1 MLLAYFVYFFI
12 LIIAVGFGWF
22 TAHGRQKYSFRI
34 GQADVLIPVMFISL
48 LMGFRY
54 QVGTDWEQYLAY
66 YLDVLHNGLNW
77 QEITDSRME
86 PLYGILNVC
95 SAFFN
100 LPSQLFFALIMSLHL
115 ILLYKSFDR
124 YVFLLPYG
132 LFFYI
137 TTFFFFSLNG
147 QRQSLAICV
156 FFFSLRYI
164 FRKDILRYMCC
175 ILIAFLIHY
184 SSIILFPVY
193 FLYLGIMK
201 FLDRRWILL
210 LLYGVSFFLFD
221 YILNFIVE
229 VVSMYTTNAKYLKSL
244 SALGNW
250 DMEVSSGL
258 GILATHCVD
267 VLLIIYS
274 KKLRQ
279 AFQNNH
285 FSLLF
290 RIFMVGALAANI
302 FGNDV
307 FLSRLPLAMES
318 LRFLML
324 AFLVYYL
331 WNINKSG
338 FNFCF
343 GLALIILYLGM
354 FTVAIYN
361 GAGGCSPFQFA

>member
-12 LIIAVGFGWF
+12 LIIVVGFGWL
-22 TAHGRQKYSFRI
+22 TAHSGQKYSFKI
-34 GQADVLIPVMFISL
+34 GRADMLIPVVFISL

-66 YLDVLHNGLNW
+66 YLDVLHYGMSW
-77 QEITDSRME
+77 QEITESRME
-86 PLYGILNVC
+86 PLYGILNVY

-100 LPSQLFFALIMSLHL
+100 LPYQIFFALIMFLHL
-115 ILLYKSFDR
+115 ILLYKSFDQ

-164 FRKDILRYMCC
+164 LRKDILRYTCC
-175 ILIAFLIHY
+175 ILVAFLIHY
-184 SSIILFPVY
+184 SSVILFPVY
-193 FLYLGIMK
+193 FLYLEIMK
-201 FLDRRWILL
+201 FLDRGGILL
-210 LLYGVSFFLFD
+210 LLYGVSFLLFD
-221 YILNFIVE
+221 YLLSFIVE
-229 VVSMYTTNAKYLKSL
+229 VMSMYVTNAKYLKNL
-244 SALGNW
+244 SILGNW

-267 VLLIIYS
+267 ILLIVYS
-274 KKLRQ
+274 KKLRV
-279 AFQNNH
+279 AFQSNH

-290 RIFMVGALAANI
+290 RIFIVGAVASNI

-307 FLSRLPLAMES
+307 FLSRLPFAMES

-324 AFLVYYL
+324 AFWVYYL
-331 WNINKSG
+331 WNINKSRFNLYLG
-338 FNFCF
+338 F
-343 GLALIILYLGM
+343 ALIFLYLGM
-354 FTVAIYN
+354 FGVSIYN
-361 GAGGCSPFQFA
+361 GAAGCSPFQFV